1 MQSLSI
7 CIYFKLRFSH
17 AKLHGDISQPHP
29 AACHSHYITCKTS
42 PGTVRLNQMKV
53 FFLLLFLP
61 LFCSVNHSWNP
72 KTLLMHRWNGC
83 ICGKDT
89 AGFFLHGDRWEEI
102 TDKKYSAQFLNPD
115 ALSLM
120 FLWGCH
126 FTHIS
131 WFITACLHCVHKLYQ
146 KDLIS
151 KAFIRGRVSGW
162 DGGLWNFRCALGR
175 DCDLFCEMKADL
187 WPLHLRWKRK
197 HPFSEMEVD
206 RRY

>member
-1 MQSLSI
+1 MNEIQVCRAFPFAFILSWDSPTPNYTV
-7 CIYFKLRFSH
+7 IYLN
-17 AKLHGDISQPHP
+17 LILLP
-29 AACHSHYITCKTS
+29 ATHITS
-42 PGTVRLNQMKV
+42 PVRQVQALSDFMNQMKV

-131 WFITACLHCVHKLYQ
+131 WSLLLVYIVFTNFIK
-146 KDLIS
+146 KI
-151 KAFIRGRVSGW
+151 
-162 DGGLWNFRCALGR
+162 
-175 DCDLFCEMKADL
+175 
-187 WPLHLRWKRK
+187 
-197 HPFSEMEVD
+197 
-206 RRY
+206 